1 MSVASVF
8 DLAASSIG
16 AHRTLRKRLLVVL
29 ALLAGAA
36 RVCSAQNP
44 PPIPKDVGWKL
55 VWSDE
60 FNGPAGSPVDR
71 SKWVLETGSER
82 WGNEEL
88 EYYTDRTANVFLRD
102 GNLVIRAL
110 NEKYPEADPK
120 AANYTSGRMKT
131 MGKFSQTYG
140 RFEARIKIPFGQG
153 MWPAFWMLGDDI
165 DKVGWPACGEID
177 IMENI
182 GKEPSMIH
190 GSIHGPGYTG
200 SVGLEAP
207 YTLPGG
213 QRFADDFHVFAV
225 EWSPD
230 SVSFFVDRTMY
241 VKRTRADLKPG
252 WKWVFDKPFFL
263 ILNLAVGGDWPG
275 APDSSTRFPQEML
288 VDYLRVYE
296 RTPSPGKPAQR

>member
-1 MSVASVF
+1 VL
-8 DLAASSIG
+8 LAA
-16 AHRTLRKRLLVVL
+16 V
-29 ALLAGAA
+29 AL
-36 RVCSAQNP
+36 VCSAQNP
-44 PPIPKDVGWKL
+44 PPVSKSEGWKL

-60 FNGPAGSPVDR
+60 FGGPDRSLVDG
-71 SKWVLETGSER
+71 SKWVLETGGEG

-88 EYYTDRTANVFLRD
+88 EYYTDRAANVFLRN

-110 NEKYPEADPK
+110 TEKYPDSGPK
-120 AANYTSGRMKT
+120 ARNYTSARLKT
-131 MGKFSQTYG
+131 QGKFSQTYG
-140 RFEARIKIPFGQG
+140 RFEARIKVPFGQG

-165 DKVGWPACGEID
+165 EKAGWPGCGEID

-230 SVSFFVDRTMY
+230 AIAFYVDQTMY
-241 VKRTRADLKPG
+241 VKRTRADLQPG

-275 APDSSTRFPQEML
+275 APDSSTRFPREML
-288 VDYLRVYE
+288 VDYVRVYQ
-296 RTPSPGKPAQR
+296 RTPPPADTLAPR